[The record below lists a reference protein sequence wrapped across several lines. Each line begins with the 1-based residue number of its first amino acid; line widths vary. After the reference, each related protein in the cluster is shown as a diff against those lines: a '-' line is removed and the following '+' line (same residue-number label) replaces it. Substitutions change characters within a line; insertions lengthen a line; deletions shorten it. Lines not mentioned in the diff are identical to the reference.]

1 MIAAKLEAIE
11 QNGGITGS
19 EIARLLDTT
28 PETISRWR
36 GGKTQPQQRLLE
48 HLLYLDWL
56 ISELSELYRPEE
68 ARIWLYSPNKM
79 LKGQR
84 PVDLI
89 ARGDDESRDEVLRV
103 ISLLKDSAF
112 A

>member
-1 MIAAKLEAIE
+1 MIAQKLEAIE
-11 QNGGITGS
+11 HNGGITGS

-28 PETISRWR
+28 PETISRWK

-56 ISELSELYRPEE
+56 ISELSELYRPDQ

-79 LKGQR
+79 LKGRR

-89 ARGDDESRDEVLRV
+89 AQGDDPSRDEVLRV
-103 ISLLKDSAF
+103 ISHLKDGAY